1 MTPAQ
6 LYATIKKRTT
16 CTRFR
21 DDSWYPM
28 YRIDGIR
35 RALRCRVMA
44 YLDAA
49 SLPDDASIGMKRRKR
64 FDDAWACYTKYL
76 TIMYGKPDEGWHL
89 GFNC

>member
-6 LYATIKKRTT
+6 IYAKIKKLDPR
-16 CTRFR
+16 TRFR
-21 DDSWYPM
+21 NDGWYPM
-28 YRIDGIR
+28 YRSDSIR

-64 FDDAWACYTKYL
+64 FDDAWTRYIRYL
-76 TIMYGKPDEGWHL
+76 SIMYGKPDEGWHL